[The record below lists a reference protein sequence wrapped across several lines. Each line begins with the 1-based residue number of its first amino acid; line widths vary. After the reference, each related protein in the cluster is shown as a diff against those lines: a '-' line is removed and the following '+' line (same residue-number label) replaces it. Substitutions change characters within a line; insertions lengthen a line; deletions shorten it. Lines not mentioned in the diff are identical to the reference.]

1 MPGIWA
7 VIVAAGRG
15 SRFGSPLPKQY
26 TPLGQE
32 SILSLTL
39 RKFSQHRLINGI
51 LVVIHPEDIELFHQ
65 SCPDFSTRVKLTTG
79 GDTRQVSVFNGL
91 KALEKECPT
100 SVLIHDAARP
110 FIKEDVITRLI
121 EKAESGEA
129 SIAAT
134 PVVDSLKFSTGM
146 TIEKNISRDGLWQ
159 AQTPQAFPYDR
170 ILSAHQQAAG
180 RNDFTDDAA
189 VAEYAGHPISL
200 VESGRE
206 NIKITTADDLILARN
221 MIKLTDTD
229 GHLMESRT
237 GLGYDV
243 HSFEEGDHVT
253 LCGVDVPHSRKLKGH
268 SDADVGL
275 HALTDALLGALC
287 EGDIGSHFPPSDPQW
302 KGAKS
307 DQFLIFARDR
317 VNARGGKIIHVDVT
331 LVCERPKIG
340 PHRESMTKRMA
351 EILAI
356 SPTRVSIKATTS
368 ERLGFTGREEGIAA
382 QAVATIQLPAS
393 AD

>member
-15 SRFGSPLPKQY
+15 RRFGSPFPKQY
-26 TPLGQE
+26 TLLGQE

-39 RKFSQHRLINGI
+39 NKFSRHRLIDGI
-51 LVVIHPEDIELFHQ
+51 LVVVHPEDIELFHQ
-65 SCPDFSTRVKLTTG
+65 SCPDFSASVRLATG
-79 GDTRQVSVFNGL
+79 GDTRQESVFNGL
-91 KALEKECPT
+91 KALEQDPPS

-110 FIKEDVITRLI
+110 FIKADVITRLI
-121 EKAESGEA
+121 EKAASGEA

-146 TIEKNISRDGLWQ
+146 IIEKNVNRDGLWQ
-159 AQTPQAFPYDR
+159 AQTPQAFPYEM
-170 ILSAHQQAAG
+170 ILSAHRQASD

-206 NIKITTADDLILARN
+206 NIKITTPDDLILAKN
-221 MIKLTDTD
+221 MIKQTDTN
-229 GHLMESRT
+229 GYLMESRT

-287 EGDIGSHFPPSDPQW
+287 EGDIGSHFPPSDQQW
-302 KGAKS
+302 KGARS

-317 VNARGGKIIHVDVT
+317 VKARGGKIIHVDVT

-340 PHRESMTKRMA
+340 PHREAMTEKMA
-351 EILAI
+351 EILSI
-356 SPTRVSIKATTS
+356 PPSRVSIKATTS

-382 QAVATIQLPAS
+382 QAVATIQLPANEE
-393 AD
+393 